1 MTTVPPVVRCET
13 EQTSECQKY
22 EYLVYDTYGI
32 GVIGYGVV
40 YQKDDS
46 AEIKV
51 INVSRYHR
59 GEGTGSWMLQRIVE
73 DHSKRNIRVKTFDSL
88 IQWYEKFGFKVV
100 DSEPL
105 LLIRAS
111 SVI

>member
-1 MTTVPPVVRCET
+1 VTTVTPEIRCET

-22 EYLVYDTYGI
+22 EYFVYDIYGI
-32 GVIGYGVV
+32 GVVGYGVV

-59 GEGTGSWMLQRIVE
+59 GEGIGSRMLQRIVD
-73 DHSKRNIRVKTFDSL
+73 DHSNRNIHVKTFDSL

-111 SVI
+111 STI